1 MIEVFKTNVNTRA
14 HARQLVQ
21 VIQQTFE
28 GYSANFDLEDCDRI
42 LRIKSHTVVNSDEV
56 IRLLNRMDITVS
68 VLDEPVTP
76 EADRKMQ

>member
-1 MIEVFKTNVNTRA
+1 MIEVFKTNVSTRA

-42 LRIKSHTVVNSDEV
+42 LRIKSHTMVNSDEV
-56 IRLLNRMDITVS
+56 IRLLNRMNITVS
-68 VLDEPVTP
+68 VLEEPVTP
-76 EADRKMQ
+76 EADRKM